1 MNKQQ
6 SLASDVTRAAPT
18 PEQPA
23 AANPGFDFPVV
34 QVGVA
39 GNITVY
45 YDPALGSDGE
55 GLATNF
61 LSLVT
66 APYEDMETYFG
77 IAGGPVSA
85 VIAPL
90 SGRNDGTGGAYHK
103 GCNFAS
109 GGVLYLDATF
119 SSTVDPLGVEVA
131 LYVAELSEAFM

>member
-45 YDPALGSDGE
+45 YDPDLGSEGE

-77 IAGGPVSA
+77 ITGGPVSV

-90 SGRNDGTGGAYHK
+90 SKSHDGNGGGRQ
-103 GCNFAS
+103 
-109 GGVLYLDATF
+109 
-119 SSTVDPLGVEVA
+119 
-131 LYVAELSEAFM
+131 AERG